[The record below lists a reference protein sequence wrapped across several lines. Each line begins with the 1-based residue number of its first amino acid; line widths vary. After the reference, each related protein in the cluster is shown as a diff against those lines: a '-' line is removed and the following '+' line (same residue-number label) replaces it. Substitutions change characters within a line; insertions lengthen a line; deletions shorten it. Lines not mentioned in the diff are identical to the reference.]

1 MRVDRTD
8 KLPAEI
14 LDVPTAGRGSMVA
27 AAAVV
32 EGIGWIDKTLS
43 RMQGKRELA
52 RLDLDTR
59 IGWRYRQ
66 SRDDRRLR
74 GSDVAA
80 VDMDVRTDLAVGEE
94 ERQDGKTRPYEDV
107 CDSLVHVNEVEEFHH
122 PSHHRQDLDTDFVH
136 IHEVDK
142 CDLGHAEV
150 LDPAVDRGR
159 HKSLAVHL
167 ACTSA
172 DRQVAVASVRCFG
185 DGDTR
190 YVLAQMHAL
199 ATIQE

>member
-1 MRVDRTD
+1 
-8 KLPAEI
+8 
-14 LDVPTAGRGSMVA
+14 MVA
-27 AAAVV
+27 AMAVV

-43 RMQGKRELA
+43 RMQGKRELT

-59 IGWRYRQ
+59 IGWGYHQ

-74 GSDVAA
+74 LSDVVA
-80 VDMDVRTDLAVGEE
+80 VDMDVRTDLAAGE
-94 ERQDGKTRPYEDV
+94 ERQDGKTRPYGDV

-122 PSHHRQDLDTDFVH
+122 PSHHRQGLDMDFAH

-142 CDLGHAEV
+142 CDPGHAGV

-159 HKSLAVHL
+159 HKSLAAHL
-167 ACTSA
+167 ACTLA
-172 DRQVAVASVRCFG
+172 DRQAAVASVRYFG
-185 DGDTR
+185 DADTR